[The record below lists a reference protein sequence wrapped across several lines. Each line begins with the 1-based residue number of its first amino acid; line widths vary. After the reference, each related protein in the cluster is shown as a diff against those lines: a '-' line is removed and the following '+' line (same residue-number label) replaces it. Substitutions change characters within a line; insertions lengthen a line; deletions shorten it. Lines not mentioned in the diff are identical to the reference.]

1 MARMLAL
8 SVYLICLPLQPKLAE
23 KMIIAAKNHKM
34 KEGTDLSGKKE
45 ILSKIPLIG
54 SKLVNA
60 QLGDHPLMYEDR
72 CLQYSQWGQK
82 SGYAARRAAG
92 WYKLLDSNLV
102 AHLKD
107 LYHLWPHN
115 STSRS
120 LSCPVEDGRKCLHE
134 YVLSSLGFHF
144 GGGIVDMVS
153 WETW

>member
-72 CLQYSQWGQK
+72 CL
-82 SGYAARRAAG
+82 
-92 WYKLLDSNLV
+92 
-102 AHLKD
+102 
-107 LYHLWPHN
+107 
-115 STSRS
+115 
-120 LSCPVEDGRKCLHE
+120 
-134 YVLSSLGFHF
+134 
-144 GGGIVDMVS
+144 
-153 WETW
+153 